1 MEMEELLGCDALPSS
16 LVLEI
21 LSNLPVK
28 ALLRFKCVCKS
39 WKDLINSEKF
49 INWHLDY
56 SRRRNKL
63 GILMKRYYRYPIRR
77 RRARKKTKI
86 TSFSIISNNRFFSS
100 GIDDVNHVFDKLD
113 GIITSRSQ
121 RLAHCDGIFFAS
133 DSEDNNALLNLATRE
148 TIILPK
154 SKKSHGSSGFGI
166 DLKSHKYKAL
176 RIGAP
181 YQCNGVNYPSS
192 VQVYTM
198 GAYCWRHVNH
208 LESNVMEICF
218 SATEHAGFY
227 FNGAIHWPGQNRK
240 DDCFIN
246 SFDLGDEK
254 FRKIAG
260 QT

>member
-28 ALLRFKCVCKS
+28 ALLRFRCVCKS
-39 WKDLINSEKF
+39 WKDLINFENF

-56 SRRRNKL
+56 SCRRNKL
-63 GILMKRYYRYPIRR
+63 GILMNRYYRYPVRR
-77 RRARKKTKI
+77 RRARKKTKL

-100 GIDDVNHVFDKLD
+100 GLSDLNYVFDKLGD
-113 GIITSRSQ
+113 ISTSRSQ
-121 RLAHCDGIFFAS
+121 CLAHCDGIFFAS
-133 DSEDNNALLNLATRE
+133 DSEDNNALFNLATRE

-154 SKKSHGSSGFGI
+154 SNKSHGPSGFGY

-176 RIGAP
+176 RIGTP
-181 YQCNGVNYPSS
+181 YQCNNINYPSS

-208 LESNVMEICF
+208 LQSNVMERF
-218 SATEHAGFY
+218 
-227 FNGAIHWPGQNRK
+227 
-240 DDCFIN
+240 
-246 SFDLGDEK
+246 
-254 FRKIAG
+254 FRGVASMRVYTSME
-260 QT
+260 QSLARSE